1 MDMKRVVLTLAA
13 ALSLASMSAAH
24 AQGYPTKPIRLL
36 THAAPGAAN
45 DALMRAVAAKLSE
58 LLAQQVVL
66 ENRPGAGNTIAPA
79 IAAKATPDGYTL
91 LHCAIS
97 DAMAPALVQRL
108 PFDLL
113 RDFSPVSL
121 VSTTPNILMV
131 HPSIPAKSVQ
141 EFVAYAKANPGKMDY
156 ASTGVGTS
164 VHLSMELFKSIT
176 GINLVHVPY
185 KGGPLLIADL
195 VFGRVS
201 TMMSVLPAQVDNIKT
216 GKLRGLAVTSLRR
229 SARLPEVP
237 TVAESGVPR
246 FEVTQWHGLCAPA
259 AVPKPILARI
269 NTEVANA
276 VSSPDLRSRLVQ
288 MGFDP
293 QPSTSE
299 QFAAFIRS
307 ETAKWAKVVK
317 DAGIPS
323 Q

>member
-1 MDMKRVVLTLAA
+1 MKRVVLALAA
-13 ALSLASMSAAH
+13 ALSLALMSAAH
-24 AQGYPTKPIRLL
+24 AQSYPIRPIRLL

-66 ENRPGAGNTIAPA
+66 ENRPGAGSTIAPA
-79 IAAKATPDGYTL
+79 IAAKASPDGYTL

-97 DAMAPALVQRL
+97 DAIAPALVQRL
-108 PFDLL
+108 QFDLL

-121 VSTTPNILMV
+121 VSTAPNILMV

-164 VHLSMELFKSIT
+164 LHLSMELFKSIT
-176 GINLVHVPY
+176 GIDLVHVPY
-185 KGGPLLIADL
+185 KGGSLLIADL
-195 VFGRVS
+195 VYGRVS

-216 GKLRGLAVTSLRR
+216 GKLRGLAVTTLSR

-237 TVAESGVPR
+237 TVAESGLPG
-246 FEVTQWHGLCAPA
+246 FEVTQWQGLCAPT
-259 AVPKPILARI
+259 AVPKPILDRL
-269 NTEVANA
+269 NTEVTNA
-276 VSSPDLRSRLVQ
+276 VSSPDLRSRLEQ

-293 QPSTSE
+293 QSSTSE

>member
-1 MDMKRVVLTLAA
+1 MKPVVRTLAA

-24 AQGYPTKPIRLL
+24 AQSYPTRPIRLL
-36 THAAPGAAN
+36 TSAAPGAAN

-66 ENRPGAGNTIAPA
+66 ENRTGAGNTIAPA

-91 LHCAIS
+91 SHCSVTNAI
-97 DAMAPALVQRL
+97 APALIQRL
-108 PFDLL
+108 PFDFL

-121 VSTTPNILMV
+121 VATTPEILMV
-131 HPSIPAKSVQ
+131 HPSIPATTVQ

-156 ASTGVGTS
+156 ASTGVGS
-164 VHLSMELFKSIT
+164 SIHLSMELFKSLT

-195 VFGRVS
+195 VSGRVS
-201 TMMSVLPAQVDNIKT
+201 TMMSVLPAQVDNIRT
-216 GKLRGLAVTSLRR
+216 GKLRGLAVTTLKR

-237 TVAESGVPR
+237 TIAESGVPG
-246 FEVTQWHGLCAPA
+246 FEVTQWHGLCAPI

-276 VSSPDLRSRLVQ
+276 VSSPDLRSRLEH